1 MKNLKMMRRGFS
13 LEYRTPLFIWF
24 GIIAGLLWSLDY
36 WKVFLRAQ
44 LYFPQQDHTVSQL
57 KRLLR
62 IILFLIGVVGW
73 GYLSYSLTQPRLP
86 QKFSPSNIAVNDII
100 LCIDVSRSML
110 AEDIKPNRL
119 EAAKD
124 RIREF
129 AKLRPTDRISV
140 VIFSEKVFTLLPLT
154 TDPSLLDKVLAE
166 ISIGFLGSGTN
177 IGDGLALSVA
187 RAVNSETKNKVI
199 VLLTDGV
206 ANVGTL
212 TPLQA
217 AEEAKKY
224 GIKVYT
230 IGLGTDE
237 DAKIPV
243 GNGIFGTQYQ
253 LIPGGSID
261 YKTLKEISDLTGGK
275 FYPAKSDQALKD
287 ILGDIQKLEKTEI
300 KVNQQVVYDER
311 YYHYLL
317 IGVLL
322 IFGVEFSRRLLMK
335 DVT

>member
-1 MKNLKMMRRGFS
+1 M
-13 LEYRTPLFIWF
+13 
-24 GIIAGLLWSLDY
+24 
-36 WKVFLRAQ
+36 
-44 LYFPQQDHTVSQL
+44 
-57 KRLLR
+57 
-62 IILFLIGVVGW
+62 
-73 GYLSYSLTQPRLP
+73 QPRKAT
-86 QKFSPSNIAVNDII
+86 KFSPSNIEVNDII

-119 EAAKD
+119 EVAKE

-129 AKLRPTDRISV
+129 VRMRPTDRIAI

-154 TDPSLLDKVLAE
+154 TDPTLVDKVLAE
-166 ISIGFLGSGTN
+166 ISIGYLGSGTN
-177 IGDGLALSVA
+177 IGDGLALGVA

-199 VLLTDGV
+199 ILLTDGV

-217 AEEAKKY
+217 AEEAKKF

-243 GNGIFGTQYQ
+243 GNGLFGPQYQ

-261 YKTLKEISDLTGGK
+261 YKVLKEMSDLTGGK
-275 FYPAKSDQALKD
+275 FYPAKSAGGLRE
-287 ILGDIQKLEKTEI
+287 ILDDIQKLEKTEI
-300 KVNQQVVYDER
+300 KVNHHIVYDEKF
-311 YYHYLL
+311 YSYLL
-317 IGVLL
+317 IGVSL
-322 IFGVEFSRRLLMK
+322 IFLAELLRRIFLR

>member
-1 MKNLKMMRRGFS
+1 M
-13 LEYRTPLFIWF
+13 EYKTPLLMWL
-24 GIIAGLLWSLDY
+24 GIAVGIFWALDY
-36 WKVFLRAQ
+36 WKIFTRSP
-44 LYFPQQDHTVSQL
+44 LYFPLQQESRQWFRKSL
-57 KRLLR
+57 RGLLF
-62 IILFLIGVVGW
+62 IVGVIGW
-73 GYLSYSLTQPRLP
+73 GYLSYSMMQPRKA
-86 QKFSPSNIAVNDII
+86 QKFTPSSIEVNDII

-119 EAAKD
+119 EVAKD

-129 AKLRPTDRISV
+129 ARMRPTDRISV

-154 TDPSLLDKVLAE
+154 TDPALVDQVLSE
-166 ISIGFLGSGTN
+166 ISIGYLGSGTN

-187 RAVNSETKNKVI
+187 RAVNSDTKNKVI

-212 TPLQA
+212 TPMQA
-217 AEEAKKY
+217 AEEAKRF

-261 YKTLKEISDLTGGK
+261 YKTLKDISDLTGGK
-275 FYPAKSDQALKD
+275 FYPAKSNNALKE
-287 ILGDIQKLEKTEI
+287 ILDDIQRLEKTEI
-300 KVNQQVVYDER
+300 KVNHKIVYDEQ
-311 YYHYLL
+311 YYSYLL
-317 IGVLL
+317 IGVAL
-322 IFGVEFSRRLLMK
+322 IFLVELMRRLLLK
-335 DVT
+335 DVV

>member
-1 MKNLKMMRRGFS
+1 M
-13 LEYRTPLFIWF
+13 EYKFPYLVWI
-24 GIIAGLLWSLDY
+24 GVAAGLMWSLDY
-36 WKVFLRAQ
+36 WKIFQRAQ
-44 LYFPQQDHTVSQL
+44 LYFPQQQHDYAWY
-57 KRLLR
+57 KKAFR
-62 IILFLIGVVGW
+62 ILIFLAGVLGW
-73 GYLSYSLTQPRLP
+73 SFLSYSLMQPRKA
-86 QKFSPSNIAVNDII
+86 QKFSPSNIEVNDII

-119 EAAKD
+119 EVAKK

-129 AKLRPTDRISV
+129 VALRPTDRISV
-140 VIFSEKVFTLLPLT
+140 IIFSEKVFTLLPLT
-154 TDPSLLDKVLAE
+154 TDPALVDEALAE
-166 ISIGFLGSGTN
+166 ISIGYLGSGTN

-187 RAVNSETKNKVI
+187 RAVNSDTKNKVI
-199 VLLTDGV
+199 ILLTDGV

-230 IGLGTDE
+230 IGLGTDD

-275 FYPAKSDQALKD
+275 FYPAKSGGALKE
-287 ILGDIQKLEKTEI
+287 ILDDIQKLEKTEI
-300 KVNQQVVYDER
+300 KVNHHIVYDEQF
-311 YYHYLL
+311 YQFLL
-317 IGVLL
+317 IGVCL
-322 IFGVEFSRRLLMK
+322 IFGIEILRRVFLK
-335 DVT
+335 DVV

>member
-1 MKNLKMMRRGFS
+1 M
-13 LEYRTPLFIWF
+13 EYKYPLLLWVGVFC
-24 GIIAGLLWSLDY
+24 GLVWSLDY
-36 WKVFLRAQ
+36 WKVLVRSK
-44 LYFPQQDHTVSQL
+44 LHFPLQSGGLHWGKKV
-57 KRLLR
+57 LR
-62 IILFLIGVVGW
+62 IGLFLTGVLAW
-73 GYLSYSLTQPRLP
+73 GYLSYALMQPRKP
-86 QKFSPSNIAVNDII
+86 QKFSPSSIEVNDII

-119 EAAKD
+119 EVAKE

-129 AKLRPTDRISV
+129 AKMRPTDRIAV
-140 VIFSEKVFTLLPLT
+140 VIFSEKVITLLPLT
-154 TDPSLLDKVLAE
+154 TDPTLVDKVLSE
-166 ISIGFLGSGTN
+166 ISIGYLGSGTN

-212 TPLQA
+212 TPIQA
-217 AEEAKKY
+217 AEEAKKH

-230 IGLGTDE
+230 IGLGTDN

-253 LIPGGSID
+253 LIPGGGID
-261 YKTLKEISDLTGGK
+261 YKTLKEISDLTGAK
-275 FYPAKSDQALKD
+275 FYPAKSDDALKS

-300 KVNQQVVYDER
+300 KVNNQIVYDEQ
-311 YYHYLL
+311 YYNFLF
-317 IGVLL
+317 IGVSLL
-322 IFGVEFSRRLLMK
+322 VLIEILKRLILK
-335 DVT
+335 DVA

>member
-1 MKNLKMMRRGFS
+1 MEFK
-13 LEYRTPLFIWF
+13 YPHFIWIGVIV
-24 GIIAGLLWSLDY
+24 GIIWALDY
-36 WKVFLRAQ
+36 WKIFQ
-44 LYFPQQDHTVSQL
+44 KTKIFFPQGQNKLSLWKVS
-57 KRLLR
+57 LR
-62 IILFLIGVVGW
+62 SLFFILGAIGW
-73 GYLSYSLTQPRLP
+73 SYLSYSLMQPRKP
-86 QKFSPSNIAVNDII
+86 QKFSPSNIEVNDIV

-119 EAAKD
+119 EVAKE

-129 AKLRPTDRISV
+129 ARLRPTDRISI

-154 TDPSLLDKVLAE
+154 TDPALVDQVLSE
-166 ISIGFLGSGTN
+166 ISIGYLGSGTN

-206 ANVGTL
+206 SNVGTM

-230 IGLGTDE
+230 IGLGTDH

-243 GNGIFGTQYQ
+243 GNSAFGTQYQ

-261 YKTLKEISDLTGGK
+261 YKTLQEISTLTGGK
-275 FYPAKSDQALKD
+275 FYPAKSEGALKE
-287 ILGDIQKLEKTEI
+287 ILDDIQKLEKTEI
-300 KVNQQVVYDER
+300 KVNHQIVYDEK
-311 YYHYLL
+311 YYYFLL
-317 IGVLL
+317 IGVTL
-322 IFGVEFSRRLLMK
+322 IFGVEVLRRLILK
-335 DVT
+335 DLV

>member
-1 MKNLKMMRRGFS
+1 MEFK
-13 LEYRTPLFIWF
+13 TPLLLWL
-24 GIIAGLLWSLDY
+24 GVIAGLFWTLDY
-36 WKVFLRAQ
+36 WKVFLRSP
-44 LYFPQQDHTVSQL
+44 LYFPQQKTSSFWF
-57 KRLLR
+57 RRSLR
-62 IILFLIGVVGW
+62 VALFVIGLVGW
-73 GYLSYSLTQPRLP
+73 GYLSYSMMQPRKP
-86 QKFSPSNIAVNDII
+86 QKFTPSNIEVNDII

-119 EAAKD
+119 EVAKD

-129 AKLRPTDRISV
+129 ARMRPTDRISV

-154 TDPSLLDKVLAE
+154 TDPSLVDQVLSE
-166 ISIGFLGSGTN
+166 ISIGYLGSGTN

-187 RAVNSETKNKVI
+187 RAVNSDTKNKVI

-230 IGLGTDE
+230 IGLGTDD

-275 FYPAKSDQALKD
+275 FYPAKSNNALKE
-287 ILGDIQKLEKTEI
+287 ILDDIQNLEKTEI
-300 KVNQQVVYDER
+300 KVNHKIVYDEQF
-311 YYHYLL
+311 YSFLL
-317 IGVLL
+317 TGVAL
-322 IFGVEFSRRLLMK
+322 IFLVEFLRRLLLR
-335 DVT
+335 DVA

>member
-1 MKNLKMMRRGFS
+1 MEYKN
-13 LEYRTPLFIWF
+13 PL
-24 GIIAGLLWSLDY
+24 LLWVGVIAAVIWAIDY
-36 WKVFLRAQ
+36 WKIFQRAQ
-44 LYFPQQDHTVSQL
+44 LYFPLNQHKVPL
-57 KRLLR
+57 WKNALR
-62 IILFLIGVVGW
+62 VGLFVAGIIGW
-73 GYLSYSLTQPRLP
+73 GYLSYSLMQPRKP
-86 QKFSPSNIAVNDII
+86 QKFSPSSVEVNDIV

-110 AEDIKPNRL
+110 AEDIRPNRL
-119 EAAKD
+119 EVAKE

-129 AKLRPTDRISV
+129 ARLRPTDRISI

-154 TDPSLLDKVLAE
+154 TDPSLVDKVLSE
-166 ISIGFLGSGTN
+166 ISIGYLGSGTN

-206 ANVGTL
+206 ANVGTM
-212 TPLQA
+212 TPMQA
-217 AEEAKKY
+217 AEEAKKF

-261 YKTLKEISDLTGGK
+261 YKVLKEISDLTGGK
-275 FYPAKSDQALKD
+275 FYPAKSEKGLKD
-287 ILGDIQKLEKTEI
+287 ILDDIQKLEKTEI
-300 KVNQQVVYDER
+300 KVNHQVVYDEQ
-311 YYHYLL
+311 YYTFLL
-317 IGVLL
+317 MGVAL
-322 IFGVEFSRRLLMK
+322 IFGVEVLRRLLLK
-335 DVT
+335 DVV

>member
-1 MKNLKMMRRGFS
+1 MEFKN
-13 LEYRTPLFIWF
+13 PLYMWF
-24 GIIAGLLWSLDY
+24 GVITGVMWALDY
-36 WKVFLRAQ
+36 WKVFQRAQ
-44 LYFPQQDHTVSQL
+44 LYYPKALSKFAWWKQG
-57 KRLLR
+57 LR
-62 IILFLIGVVGW
+62 ILLFLLGVIGW
-73 GYLSYSLTQPRLP
+73 AYLSYSLMQPRTP
-86 QKFSPSNIAVNDII
+86 QKFSPSNIEVNDIV

-119 EAAKD
+119 EVAKE

-129 AKLRPTDRISV
+129 VRMRPTDRISV

-154 TDPSLLDKVLAE
+154 TDPALVDQILAE
-166 ISIGFLGSGTN
+166 ISIGYLGSGTN

-206 ANVGTL
+206 ANVGTM
-212 TPLQA
+212 TPMQA
-217 AEEAKKY
+217 AEEAKRY

-261 YKTLKEISDLTGGK
+261 YKVLKEISELTGGK
-275 FYPAKSDQALKD
+275 FYPAKSEKALKEIMDD
-287 ILGDIQKLEKTEI
+287 IGKLEKTEI
-300 KVNQQVVYDER
+300 KVNHQIVYDEK
-311 YYHYLL
+311 YYTYLL
-317 IGVLL
+317 LGVAILL
-322 IFGVEFSRRLLMK
+322 GVEVLRRLLLK

>member
-1 MKNLKMMRRGFS
+1 M
-13 LEYRTPLFIWF
+13 EYKHPLFLWIGVVVGVIW
-24 GIIAGLLWSLDY
+24 LLDY
-36 WKVFLRAQ
+36 WKVFQRAK
-44 LYFPQQDHTVSQL
+44 LYFPLNQHRISWW
-57 KRLLR
+57 KNGLR
-62 IILFLIGVVGW
+62 ILLCLIGIVGW
-73 GYLSYSLTQPRLP
+73 GYLSYSLMQPRKP
-86 QKFSPSNIAVNDII
+86 QKFSPSSIEVNDII

-119 EAAKD
+119 EVAKE

-129 AKLRPTDRISV
+129 ARLRPTDRISI

-154 TDPSLLDKVLAE
+154 TDPSLVDKVLAE
-166 ISIGFLGSGTN
+166 ISIGYLGSGTN

-187 RAVNSETKNKVI
+187 RAVNSDTKNKVI

-217 AEEAKKY
+217 AEEAKKF

-230 IGLGTDE
+230 IGLGTDD

-261 YKTLKEISDLTGGK
+261 YKVLKEISDLTGGQ
-275 FYPAKSDQALKD
+275 FYPAKSEKALKD
-287 ILGDIQKLEKTEI
+287 ILDDIQKLEKTEI
-300 KVNQQVVYDER
+300 KVNHQVVYDEK
-311 YYHYLL
+311 YYTYLL
-317 IGVLL
+317 IGVAL
-322 IFGVEFSRRLLMK
+322 IFGVEVLRRLLLK
-335 DVT
+335 DVV

>member
-1 MKNLKMMRRGFS
+1 M
-13 LEYRTPLFIWF
+13 EYKAPMLMWV
-24 GIIAGLLWSLDY
+24 GVLAGVLWALDY

-44 LYFPQQDHTVSQL
+44 LYFPDSQSVL
-57 KRLLR
+57 KWWKKALR
-62 IILFLIGVVGW
+62 IVLFLAGVVGW
-73 GYLSYSLTQPRLP
+73 GYLSYSLMQPRKP
-86 QKFSPSNIAVNDII
+86 QKSSPSNIEVNDII

-119 EAAKD
+119 EVAKG

-129 AKLRPTDRISV
+129 ARMRPTDRISI

-154 TDPSLLDKVLAE
+154 TDPALVDQVLAE
-166 ISIGFLGSGTN
+166 ISIGYLGSGTN

-212 TPLQA
+212 TPLEA
-217 AEEAKKY
+217 AAEAKKY

-230 IGLGTDE
+230 IGLGTDD

-243 GNGIFGTQYQ
+243 GNGAFGTQYQ

-261 YKTLKEISDLTGGK
+261 YKVLKEISDLTGGR
-275 FYPAKSDQALKD
+275 FYPAKSNGALKE
-287 ILGDIQKLEKTEI
+287 ILEDIQKLEKTEI
-300 KVNQQVVYDER
+300 KVNQKVVYEEKF
-311 YYHYLL
+311 YTYLL
-317 IGVLL
+317 LGVSL
-322 IFGVEFSRRLLMK
+322 IFGVEVLRRLLLK

>member
-1 MKNLKMMRRGFS
+1 MEFKN
-13 LEYRTPLFIWF
+13 PLLVWV
-24 GIIAGLLWSLDY
+24 GVIAGLLWALDY
-36 WKVFLRAQ
+36 WKVFHRSKLHFPLQEGGLRW
-44 LYFPQQDHTVSQL
+44 P
-57 KRLLR
+57 KKILR
-62 IILFLIGVVGW
+62 ITLFLVGVTAW
-73 GYLSYSLTQPRLP
+73 GFLSFSLMQPRKP
-86 QKFSPSNIAVNDII
+86 QKFSPSSIEVNDII

-119 EAAKD
+119 EVAKE

-129 AKLRPTDRISV
+129 ARSRPTDRIAIT
-140 VIFSEKVFTLLPLT
+140 IFSEKVITLLPLT
-154 TDPSLLDKVLAE
+154 TDPTLVDKVLSE
-166 ISIGFLGSGTN
+166 ISIGYLGSGTN

-217 AEEAKKY
+217 AEEAKKH

-230 IGLGTDE
+230 IGLGTDN

-253 LIPGGSID
+253 LIPGGGID
-261 YKTLKEISDLTGGK
+261 YKTLKEISEITGGK
-275 FYPAKSDQALKD
+275 FYPAKSEGALKS
-287 ILGDIQKLEKTEI
+287 ILDDIQKLEKTEI
-300 KVNQQVVYDER
+300 KVNHQIVYDEQ
-311 YYHYLL
+311 YFSYLL
-317 IGVLL
+317 IGVAVLVLVELL
-322 IFGVEFSRRLLMK
+322 RRLLMK
-335 DVT
+335 DVA

>member
-1 MKNLKMMRRGFS
+1 MEYKNPYL
-13 LEYRTPLFIWF
+13 LWI
-24 GIIAGLLWSLDY
+24 GIIAAIMWTLDY
-36 WKVFLRAQ
+36 WKVFQKAKI
-44 LYFPQQDHTVSQL
+44 YFPQGQGGLAVW
-57 KRLLR
+57 KKLLR
-62 IILFLIGVVGW
+62 LFLFVAGITGW
-73 GYLSYSLTQPRLP
+73 GYLSYSLMQPRLP
-86 QKFSPSNIAVNDII
+86 QKFSPSNIEVNDIV

-110 AEDIKPNRL
+110 AEDIRPNRL
-119 EAAKD
+119 EVAKE

-129 AKLRPTDRISV
+129 ARLRPTDRISI

-154 TDPSLLDKVLAE
+154 TDPTLVDKVLSE
-166 ISIGFLGSGTN
+166 ISIGYLGSGTN
-177 IGDGLALSVA
+177 IGDGLGLSVA

-243 GNGIFGTQYQ
+243 GTGVFGTQYQ

-261 YKTLKEISDLTGGK
+261 YKVLKEISDMTGGK
-275 FYPAKSDQALKD
+275 FYPAKSEKALKD
-287 ILGDIQKLEKTEI
+287 ILDDIQKLEKTEI
-300 KVNQQVVYDER
+300 KVNQQIVYDEK
-311 YYHYLL
+311 YYSYLL
-317 IGVLL
+317 IGVAL
-322 IFGVEFSRRLLMK
+322 IFAVEVLRRLLLK
-335 DVT
+335 DVV

>member
-1 MKNLKMMRRGFS
+1 M
-13 LEYRTPLFIWF
+13 
-24 GIIAGLLWSLDY
+24 
-36 WKVFLRAQ
+36 
-44 LYFPQQDHTVSQL
+44 
-57 KRLLR
+57 
-62 IILFLIGVVGW
+62 
-73 GYLSYSLTQPRLP
+73 QPRKP
-86 QKFSPSNIAVNDII
+86 QKFSPSSIEVNDIV

-119 EAAKD
+119 EVAKE
-124 RIREF
+124 RIRDF
-129 AKLRPTDRISV
+129 ARMRPTDRISI

-154 TDPSLLDKVLAE
+154 TDPRLVDQVLAE
-166 ISIGFLGSGTN
+166 ISIGYLGSGTN

-206 ANVGTL
+206 ANVGTM
-212 TPLQA
+212 TPIQA

-230 IGLGTDE
+230 IGLGTDD

-261 YKTLKEISDLTGGK
+261 YKVLKEISDLTGGK
-275 FYPAKSDQALKD
+275 FYPAKSDKGLKE
-287 ILGDIQKLEKTEI
+287 ILDDIQDLEKTEI
-300 KVNQQVVYDER
+300 KVNNQIVYDEK
-311 YYHYLL
+311 YYEYLVIGVSLL
-317 IGVLL
+317 IL
-322 IFGVEFSRRLLMK
+322 VEILRRLLMR
-335 DVT
+335 DVI